1 MFKSKT
7 QMVIQIIIFCL
18 LIYAFIYL
26 GKKEYKV
33 ELPDNEKFSSMFS
46 MVSTDNVFKIVNA
59 TEARMVSR
67 GAKGIVLFGTENE
80 WVNYYAY
87 IVNKIAKEVGIEEIY
102 YYDFTKN
109 RKDNNGTYEDIVKN
123 LSNYVTY
130 NDKGVAEI
138 YAPSLLVVSKDEVLL
153 FDSDTSFIKGKTTP
167 STYWNSFTQ
176 GEKEQNLRA
185 VFTEYLKNQE
195 YIWIIQEI
203 NLV

>member
-1 MFKSKT
+1 MEKIYIKKKKMFKSKT
-7 QMVIQIIIFCL
+7 QMVIYIIIFCL

-185 VFTEYLKNQE
+185 VFTEYLKN
-195 YIWIIQEI
+195 
-203 NLV
+203 

>member
-1 MFKSKT
+1 MEKIYIKNKKMFKSKT
-7 QMVIQIIIFCL
+7 QMVIYIIIFCL

-87 IVNKIAKEVGIEEIY
+87 IVNKIAKEVGVEEIY

-109 RKDNNGTYEDIVKN
+109 RKDNNGMYEDIVKN

-185 VFTEYLKNQE
+185 VFTEYLKN
-195 YIWIIQEI
+195 
-203 NLV
+203 

>member
-1 MFKSKT
+1 MEKIYIKNKKMFKSKT
-7 QMVIQIIIFCL
+7 QMVIYIIIFCL

-138 YAPSLLVVSKDEVLL
+138 YAPSLLVVSKDKVLL

-185 VFTEYLKNQE
+185 VFTEYLKN
-195 YIWIIQEI
+195 
-203 NLV
+203 

>member
-1 MFKSKT
+1 MEKIYIKNKKMFKSKT
-7 QMVIQIIIFCL
+7 QMVIYIIIFCL

-67 GAKGIVLFGTENE
+67 GAKGIVLFGTKNE
-80 WVNYYAY
+80 WVDYYAY
-87 IVNKIAKEVGIEEIY
+87 IVNKIAKEVGVEEIY

-167 STYWNSFTQ
+167 SIYWNSFTQ
-176 GEKEQNLRA
+176 GEKEQELRA
-185 VFTEYLKNQE
+185 VFTEYLKN
-195 YIWIIQEI
+195 
-203 NLV
+203 

>member
-1 MFKSKT
+1 MEKIYIKNKKMFKSKT
-7 QMVIQIIIFCL
+7 QMVIYIIIFWL

-87 IVNKIAKEVGIEEIY
+87 IVNKIAKEVGVEEIY

-185 VFTEYLKNQE
+185 VFTEYLKN
-195 YIWIIQEI
+195 
-203 NLV
+203 

>member
-1 MFKSKT
+1 M
-7 QMVIQIIIFCL
+7 Q
-18 LIYAFIYL
+18 
-26 GKKEYKV
+26 
-33 ELPDNEKFSSMFS
+33 
-46 MVSTDNVFKIVNA
+46 
-59 TEARMVSR
+59 
-67 GAKGIVLFGTENE
+67 
-80 WVNYYAY
+80 
-87 IVNKIAKEVGIEEIY
+87 VGVEEIY

-185 VFTEYLKNQE
+185 VFTEYLKN
-195 YIWIIQEI
+195 
-203 NLV
+203 

>member
-1 MFKSKT
+1 MEKIYINNKKMFKSKT
-7 QMVIQIIIFCL
+7 QMVIYIIIFCL

-59 TEARMVSR
+59 TEVRMVSR

-87 IVNKIAKEVGIEEIY
+87 IVNKIAKEVGVEEIY

-185 VFTEYLKNQE
+185 VFTEYLKN
-195 YIWIIQEI
+195 
-203 NLV
+203 

>member
-1 MFKSKT
+1 MEKIYIKNKKMFKSKT
-7 QMVIQIIIFCL
+7 QMVIYIIIFCL

-87 IVNKIAKEVGIEEIY
+87 IVNKIAKEVGVEEIY

-109 RKDNNGTYEDIVKN
+109 RKDNNGTYEDIVKD

-185 VFTEYLKNQE
+185 VFTEYLKN
-195 YIWIIQEI
+195 
-203 NLV
+203 

>member
-1 MFKSKT
+1 MEKIYIKNKKMFKSKT
-7 QMVIQIIIFCL
+7 QMVIYIIIFCL

-87 IVNKIAKEVGIEEIY
+87 IVNKIAKEVGVEEIY

-109 RKDNNGTYEDIVKN
+109 RKDNNETYEDIVKN

-185 VFTEYLKNQE
+185 VFTEYLKN
-195 YIWIIQEI
+195 
-203 NLV
+203 

>member
-1 MFKSKT
+1 MEKIYIKNKKMFKSKT
-7 QMVIQIIIFCL
+7 QMVIYIIIFCL

-46 MVSTDNVFKIVNA
+46 MVSTDNVFKIVNV

-185 VFTEYLKNQE
+185 VFTEYLKN
-195 YIWIIQEI
+195 
-203 NLV
+203 

>member
-1 MFKSKT
+1 MEKIYIKNKKMFKSKT
-7 QMVIQIIIFCL
+7 QMVIYIIIFCL

-33 ELPDNEKFSSMFS
+33 ELPDNEKISSMFS

-87 IVNKIAKEVGIEEIY
+87 IVNKIAKEVGVEEIY

-185 VFTEYLKNQE
+185 VFTEYLKN
-195 YIWIIQEI
+195 
-203 NLV
+203 

>member
-1 MFKSKT
+1 MEKIYIKNKKMFKSKT
-7 QMVIQIIIFCL
+7 QMVIYIIIFCL

-109 RKDNNGTYEDIVKN
+109 RKDNNGTYEDI
-123 LSNYVTY
+123 
-130 NDKGVAEI
+130 GVAEI

-185 VFTEYLKNQE
+185 VFTEYLKN
-195 YIWIIQEI
+195 
-203 NLV
+203 

>member
-1 MFKSKT
+1 MEKIYIKNKKMFKSKT
-7 QMVIQIIIFCL
+7 QMVIYIIIFCL

-109 RKDNNGTYEDIVKN
+109 RKDNNGTYKDIVKN

-185 VFTEYLKNQE
+185 VFTEYLKN
-195 YIWIIQEI
+195 
-203 NLV
+203 

>member
-1 MFKSKT
+1 MEKIYIKNKKMFKSKT
-7 QMVIQIIIFCL
+7 QMVIYIIIFCL

-26 GKKEYKV
+26 GRKEYKV

-87 IVNKIAKEVGIEEIY
+87 IVNKIAKEVGVEEIY

-185 VFTEYLKNQE
+185 VFTEYLKN
-195 YIWIIQEI
+195 
-203 NLV
+203 

>member
-1 MFKSKT
+1 MEKIYIKNKKMFKSKT
-7 QMVIQIIIFCL
+7 QMVIYIIIFCL

-87 IVNKIAKEVGIEEIY
+87 IVNKIAKEVGVEEIY

-176 GEKEQNLRA
+176 GEKEQNLKA
-185 VFTEYLKNQE
+185 VFTEYLKN
-195 YIWIIQEI
+195 
-203 NLV
+203 

>member
-1 MFKSKT
+1 MEKIYIKNKKMFKSKT
-7 QMVIQIIIFCL
+7 QMVIYIIIFCL

-109 RKDNNGTYEDIVKN
+109 RKDNNETYEDIVKN

-185 VFTEYLKNQE
+185 VFTEYLKN
-195 YIWIIQEI
+195 
-203 NLV
+203 

>member
-1 MFKSKT
+1 MEKIYIKNKKMFKSKT
-7 QMVIQIIIFCL
+7 QMVIYIIIFCL

-59 TEARMVSR
+59 TEAIMVSR

-87 IVNKIAKEVGIEEIY
+87 IVNKIAKEVGVEEIY

-185 VFTEYLKNQE
+185 VFTEYLKN
-195 YIWIIQEI
+195 
-203 NLV
+203 

>member
-1 MFKSKT
+1 MEKIYIKNKKMFKSKT
-7 QMVIQIIIFCL
+7 QMVIYIIIFCL

-33 ELPDNEKFSSMFS
+33 ELPDNEKFSSMLS

-185 VFTEYLKNQE
+185 VFTEYLKN
-195 YIWIIQEI
+195 
-203 NLV
+203 

>member
-1 MFKSKT
+1 MEKIYIKNKKMFKSKT
-7 QMVIQIIIFCL
+7 QMVIYIIIFCL

-87 IVNKIAKEVGIEEIY
+87 IVNKIAKEVGVEEIY

-109 RKDNNGTYEDIVKN
+109 RKDNNRTYEDIVKN

-185 VFTEYLKNQE
+185 VFTEYLKN
-195 YIWIIQEI
+195 
-203 NLV
+203 

>member
-1 MFKSKT
+1 MEKIYIKNKKMFKSKT
-7 QMVIQIIIFCL
+7 QMVIYIIIFCL

-67 GAKGIVLFGTENE
+67 GVKGIVLFGTENE

-87 IVNKIAKEVGIEEIY
+87 IVNKIAKEVGVEEIY

-185 VFTEYLKNQE
+185 VFTEYLKN
-195 YIWIIQEI
+195 
-203 NLV
+203 

>member
-1 MFKSKT
+1 MEKIYTKNKKMFKSKT
-7 QMVIQIIIFCL
+7 QMVIYIIIFCL

-87 IVNKIAKEVGIEEIY
+87 IVNKIAKEVGVEEIY

-185 VFTEYLKNQE
+185 VFTEYLKN
-195 YIWIIQEI
+195 
-203 NLV
+203 

>member
-1 MFKSKT
+1 MEKIYIKNKKMFKSKT
-7 QMVIQIIIFCL
+7 QMVIYIIIFCL

-46 MVSTDNVFKIVNA
+46 MVSNDNVFKIVNA

-185 VFTEYLKNQE
+185 VFTEYLKN
-195 YIWIIQEI
+195 
-203 NLV
+203 

>member
-1 MFKSKT
+1 MEKIYIKNKKMFKSKT
-7 QMVIQIIIFCL
+7 QMVIYIIIFCL

-185 VFTEYLKNQE
+185 VFTEYFKN
-195 YIWIIQEI
+195 
-203 NLV
+203 

>member
-1 MFKSKT
+1 MEKIYIKNKKMFKSKT
-7 QMVIQIIIFCL
+7 QMVIYIIIFCL

-46 MVSTDNVFKIVNA
+46 MVSTDNVFKIVTA

-87 IVNKIAKEVGIEEIY
+87 IVNKIAKEVGVEEIY

-185 VFTEYLKNQE
+185 VFTEYLKN
-195 YIWIIQEI
+195 
-203 NLV
+203 

>member
-1 MFKSKT
+1 MEKIYIKNKKMFKSKT
-7 QMVIQIIIFCL
+7 QMVIYIIIFCL

-67 GAKGIVLFGTENE
+67 GAKGIVLFGTKNE
-80 WVNYYAY
+80 WVDYYAY
-87 IVNKIAKEVGIEEIY
+87 IVNKIAKEVGVEEIY

-109 RKDNNGTYEDIVKN
+109 RKDNNGTYEDIVEN

-167 STYWNSFTQ
+167 SIYWNSFTQ
-176 GEKEQNLRA
+176 GEKEQELRA
-185 VFTEYLKNQE
+185 VFTEYLKN
-195 YIWIIQEI
+195 
-203 NLV
+203 

>member
-1 MFKSKT
+1 MEKIYIKNKKMFKSKT
-7 QMVIQIIIFCL
+7 QMVIYIIIFCL

-102 YYDFTKN
+102 YYDFIKN
-109 RKDNNGTYEDIVKN
+109 RKDNNGTYEDIVKT

-138 YAPSLLVVSKDEVLL
+138 YAPSLLVVSNDKVIL
-153 FDSDTSFIKGKTTP
+153 FDSETSFVKGEITP
-167 STYWNSFTQ
+167 STYWNTA
-176 GEKEQNLRA
+176 KEDAKENEIREA
-185 VFTEYLKNQE
+185 FIKYLSK
-195 YIWIIQEI
+195 
-203 NLV
+203 

>member
-1 MFKSKT
+1 MEKIYIKNKKMFKSKT
-7 QMVIQIIIFCL
+7 QMVIYIIIFCL

-46 MVSTDNVFKIVNA
+46 MVSTDNVFKRVNA

-67 GAKGIVLFGTENE
+67 GAKGIVLFGTKNE
-80 WVNYYAY
+80 WVDYYAY
-87 IVNKIAKEVGIEEIY
+87 IVNKIAKEVGVEEIY

-109 RKDNNGTYEDIVKN
+109 RKDNNGTYEDIVEN

-167 STYWNSFTQ
+167 SIYWNSFTQ
-176 GEKEQNLRA
+176 GEKEQELRA
-185 VFTEYLKNQE
+185 VFTEDLKN
-195 YIWIIQEI
+195 
-203 NLV
+203 